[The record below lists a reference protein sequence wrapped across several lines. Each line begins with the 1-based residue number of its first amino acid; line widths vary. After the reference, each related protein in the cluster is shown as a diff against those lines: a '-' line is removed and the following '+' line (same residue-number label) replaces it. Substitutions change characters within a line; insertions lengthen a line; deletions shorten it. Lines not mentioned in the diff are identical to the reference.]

1 MSKAAWLVG
10 KQEDPSR
17 TEVNVAAAETALV
30 VGGEIIEQ
38 RELSTA
44 HPELKEAVADRG
56 GGHAHSIKRSV
67 AGCDVDIA
75 ARVSGQPGAAH
86 PDAAQAA
93 IRRRIENT
101 YLRKRGRIEGKHPT
115 VIGERI
121 AVRSVGDEYCS
132 VHQQEPRP
140 IELPQRDRLARCRR
154 ASKDEL
160 AAGASVAGPCNSS
173 GDDHRARRLFRAG
186 RDVERVQAMDED
198 ATFLRIRL
206 DVHGSGRRVNDR
218 SAGDPHLWSQ
228 VAAADVRTA
237 AQ

>member
-86 PDAAQAA
+86 PDAAQPA
-93 IRRRIENT
+93 IRRGIENA
-101 YLRKRGRIEGKHPT
+101 YLCKRGCIEGKHPAMIRPT
-115 VIGERI
+115 VAMRCI
-121 AVRSVGDEYCS
+121 AEKD
-132 VHQQEPRP
+132 RP
-140 IELPQRDRLARCRR
+140 IHQKQPRAVQLAKGVKGNLTSD
-154 ASKDEL
+154 AP
-160 AAGASVAGPCNSS
+160 VAGSRNRRR
-173 GDDHRARRLFRAG
+173 DDNRTGGLFRAS
-186 RDVERVQAMDED
+186 RDVERVQAK
-198 ATFLRIRL
+198 
-206 DVHGSGRRVNDR
+206 
-218 SAGDPHLWSQ
+218 
-228 VAAADVRTA
+228 
-237 AQ
+237 